1 MLPEAP
7 AKENS
12 SGLHRGSYLGQT
24 TGEDSCAGGS
34 AQSSTERP
42 EKRVKRA
49 NENEDPGGKTPGP
62 LHRAALQG

>member
-12 SGLHRGSYLGQT
+12 SGLHRDSYFGQT
-24 TGEDSCAGGS
+24 AGEDSCAGAS

-42 EKRVKRA
+42 EKR
-49 NENEDPGGKTPGP
+49 E
-62 LHRAALQG
+62 